1 MTVMK
6 KTAIVLGLMFLLA
19 ALSGCG
25 SEGETDR
32 STADDEP
39 KAVPIGVVYVDK
51 TVNETD
57 ESDPSEKTI
66 PQDFHEPD
74 DSPSLEQTEN
84 PETTPEPQLIATEE
98 TATEGTDPNEVTTD
112 EAAEEDRA
120 IALIGEPIIDRN
132 NMTVRNGDVSNF
144 DLYDNADQQDTND
157 AYVLNTSTLKIH
169 YPDCKYVRK
178 IAPQNYSTS
187 NSTVQELKAMGYTT
201 CGNCFK

>member
-1 MTVMK
+1 MK

-51 TVNETD
+51 ATDETD
-57 ESDPSEKTI
+57 ES
-66 PQDFHEPD
+66 D

-144 DLYDNADQQDTND
+144 DLYDNADQQDTTD